1 MKGGGNVFILHLAE
15 LDGLREN
22 TDAATLDIYLRRVA
36 DGDSHALEDIYRETH
51 TSVYAYALSV
61 LKNVHDAEDVLHDTY
76 IALYQAAGNYTSSG
90 KPMAWIVTI
99 AKNLC
104 LMKLRERK
112 KNADIEEDEFFV
124 DAHYNETAMSP
135 EDRFILNECMNELS
149 DEERQIVVLHA
160 VSGFKHRE
168 IAVFLNMA
176 LPTVLSKYNRAL
188 KKLKTALTKGDGINE
203 KR

>member
-1 MKGGGNVFILHLAE
+1 MFLLHLAE

-22 TDAATLDIYLRRVA
+22 IDPSALDIYIRRIA
-36 DGDSHALEDIYRETH
+36 AGDTRALESLYHETSA
-51 TSVYAYALSV
+51 SVYAYAVSV
-61 LKNVHDAEDVLHDTY
+61 LKNVHDAEDVLHDCY
-76 IALYQAAGNYTSSG
+76 IAVHSAAVHYSSSG
-90 KPMAWIVTI
+90 KPMAWLITI

-112 KNADIEEDEFFV
+112 KKAEVEDEDFFINAQYNAD
-124 DAHYNETAMSP
+124 TALTP
-135 EDRFILNECMNELS
+135 EDAFILNECMNELS

-168 IAVFLNMA
+168 IAAFLDMA

-188 KKLKTALTKGDGINE
+188 KKLKKSLSKGE
-203 KR
+203 REE

>member
-22 TDAATLDIYLRRVA
+22 ADAATLDFYLQRVA
-36 DGDSHALEDIYRETH
+36 DGDAHALEDLYRETH
-51 TSVYAYALSV
+51 SSVYAYALSV
-61 LKNVHDAEDVLHDTY
+61 LKNVHDAEDVLHDCY
-76 IALYQAAGNYTSSG
+76 IALWQAAGNYSSSG

-104 LMKLRERK
+104 FMKLRERK

-168 IAVFLNMA
+168 IAAFLHMA